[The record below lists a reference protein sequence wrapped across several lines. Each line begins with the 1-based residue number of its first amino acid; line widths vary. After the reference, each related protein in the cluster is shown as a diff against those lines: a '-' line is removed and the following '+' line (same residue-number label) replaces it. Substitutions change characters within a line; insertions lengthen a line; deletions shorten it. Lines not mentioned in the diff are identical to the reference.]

1 MVKPNILV
9 IWDCV
14 QFWDT
19 FFSPLEVF
27 WAIQLF
33 SSSTFTYFLSFY
45 LPLEWRHS
53 WDDSPPI
60 KTTGSVGD
68 SAAQTPP
75 VALKASANSRP
86 LGMGTIKDVCLS
98 GMNVC
103 ERDQVKFLSKLLPE
117 NASVHQWQWKGQAR
131 CPFHC
136 VFVLEIVLGSHLGSF
151 TYGIKT
157 AQTHRHQNDGCLA
170 LSFKIPLSEVT
181 DNRDKTSL
189 PYFHTAI
196 VLLKLY
202 NPNSHGEANFR

>member
-1 MVKPNILV
+1 MHHRVLPKNISGKGRHAAL
-9 IWDCV
+9 
-14 QFWDT
+14 
-19 FFSPLEVF
+19 
-27 WAIQLF
+27 
-33 SSSTFTYFLSFY
+33 ST
-45 LPLEWRHS
+45 
-53 WDDSPPI
+53 
-60 KTTGSVGD
+60 
-68 SAAQTPP
+68 
-75 VALKASANSRP
+75 
-86 LGMGTIKDVCLS
+86 
-98 GMNVC
+98 
-103 ERDQVKFLSKLLPE
+103 
-117 NASVHQWQWKGQAR
+117 
-131 CPFHC
+131 

>member
-1 MVKPNILV
+1 MFVWSQILDSFSNKLILVYLLMAKPNILV

-60 KTTGSVGD
+60 RTTGSVGD

-86 LGMGTIKDVCLS
+86 LGMGTIKDVCQ
-98 GMNVC
+98 
-103 ERDQVKFLSKLLPE
+103 R
-117 NASVHQWQWKGQAR
+117 A